1 MNPKFK
7 SNVFLNSLNT
17 AISISDEATNL
28 IEFKIWL
35 TKIKS
40 KSLSYLTYY
49 LIPNTTLVLISILFF
64 FMVYL

>member
-1 MNPKFK
+1 MEENNFRCTVTRNEPKFK

-40 KSLSYLTYY
+40 KSLSYLIY
-49 LIPNTTLVLISILFF
+49 
-64 FMVYL
+64 